1 MAHELAM
8 FTDGRA
14 RMAYVGETPWHGLG
28 QVLTAGASIE
38 TWAKESGMD
47 FEILGAPVTYTC
59 ANGKTYA
66 QGSKQVLYRAD
77 NDQPL
82 GVVGNK
88 YKVVQPIA
96 ILEFFR
102 NLVEDHG
109 MVLETAGVLFN
120 GAKYWAMAR
129 TGNELKLKGNDVM
142 RQYLMLATAC
152 DGSLRTTGKFIDTRA
167 VCNNTVTMALGE
179 KNPGGTVK
187 VSHSSTFDAGEMQM
201 ELGIADQS
209 WKVHI
214 EKIKAMAARQV
225 NDAEA
230 INYVINLFGDTER
243 LPEDN
248 KSIPAVGKVLG
259 LFAGNGKGSDLKSA
273 DGTAWGLLN
282 AVTEYVDWHIGK
294 NQDRR
299 LESAWMY
306 GGSNL
311 KQQAFDMAY
320 DLAAA

>member
-14 RMAYVGETPWHGLG
+14 RMAYVGDTPWHGLG

-47 FEILGAPVTYTC
+47 FEILGAPVTYST
-59 ANGKTYA
+59 ASGKTYA

-88 YKVVQPIA
+88 YKVVQPIT

-102 NLVEDHG
+102 NLVEEKG
-109 MVLETAGVLFN
+109 MELETAGVLFD

-179 KNPGGTVK
+179 NNPSGTVK

-201 ELGIADQS
+201 ELGIADES
-209 WKVHI
+209 WKAHI

-230 INYVINLFGDTER
+230 IRYVVELFGDTER

-248 KSIPAVGKVLG
+248 KGIPAVGKVLG
-259 LFAGNGKGSDLKSA
+259 LFAGNGLGSELKSA
-273 DGTAWGLLN
+273 QGTAWGLLN
-282 AVTEYVDWHIGK
+282 AATEYVDWHIGK

-311 KQQAFDMAY
+311 KQQAFNLAY